1 MNQENNMR
9 QQGFTL
15 IELMIVI
22 TIVGIISAIALPAI
36 FGQPISVER
45 RMVPMSSL
53 GSVSQQSNTDIRCME
68 GFKFIAGSDGSVRQI
83 LDDQGHGIRCN

>member
-1 MNQENNMR
+1 MR

-22 TIVGIISAIALPAI
+22 ALIGIIVGIAAPALTGETGSATRSTI
-36 FGQPISVER
+36 QTNV
-45 RMVPMSSL
+45 
-53 GSVSQQSNTDIRCME
+53 GSVSQSVDVDASGSACVE
-68 GFKFIAGSDGSVRQI
+68 GFKFIRGRDGSVRQI